1 MIDKIFE
8 IFFETLC
15 YLVNADDFHY
25 FLVCADFILTVLIVA
40 AMGIFNKKIGRKRAV
55 DFALLATY
63 SFVAFVSS
71 AFLRWW
77 FGLIVAAL
85 CFFWIRSLEKLIW
98 KGEIEEKKIEGEV
111 KDLLL
116 SPKGIILN
124 MALSFA
130 VAQYVIFI
138 VTFQ

>member
-1 MIDKIFE
+1 MFVKVLE
-8 IFFETLC
+8 IFFETLL
-15 YLVNADDFHY
+15 YLVHTDDLNYILVLADS
-25 FLVCADFILTVLIVA
+25 ILTLLIIA
-40 AMGIFNKKIGRKRAV
+40 SMAIFNKKIGRKRAV
-55 DFALLATY
+55 DIALLTMY

-71 AFLRWW
+71 SMLRWW
-77 FGLIVAAL
+77 FGIIVAVL
-85 CFFWIRSLEKLIW
+85 CFFWVRSWEKLIW
-98 KGEIEEKKIEGEV
+98 KGETEEKKIEGEI

-138 VTFQ
+138 VTF